1 MIMNLIAALRRESGQ
16 DLAEYSLVI
25 ALIALV
31 CIMAVTAFGT
41 SVSGLIGS
49 LPSGL

>member
-1 MIMNLIAALRRESGQ
+1 MIMNLFAALRLENGQ

-41 SVSGLIGS
+41 YV
-49 LPSGL
+49 